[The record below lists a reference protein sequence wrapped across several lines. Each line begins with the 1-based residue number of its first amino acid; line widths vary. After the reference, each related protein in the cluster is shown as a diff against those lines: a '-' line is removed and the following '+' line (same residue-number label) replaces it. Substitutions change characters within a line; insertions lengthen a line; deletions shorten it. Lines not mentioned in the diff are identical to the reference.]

1 MFARRISL
9 QLKPNS
15 TSQFNQK
22 MESEILPM
30 LRKQKGFQDEITFV
44 APAGKEVFV
53 MSLWDNQESAEA
65 YNRTSYEEV
74 PKLLAQL
81 VEGTPKVESYNVSS
95 STWHKI
101 GTAAAA

>member
-1 MFARRISL
+1 
-9 QLKPNS
+9 
-15 TSQFNQK
+15 
-22 MESEILPM
+22 
-30 LRKQKGFQDEITFV
+30 
-44 APAGKEVFV
+44 

-65 YNRTSYEEV
+65 YNRTSYAEV